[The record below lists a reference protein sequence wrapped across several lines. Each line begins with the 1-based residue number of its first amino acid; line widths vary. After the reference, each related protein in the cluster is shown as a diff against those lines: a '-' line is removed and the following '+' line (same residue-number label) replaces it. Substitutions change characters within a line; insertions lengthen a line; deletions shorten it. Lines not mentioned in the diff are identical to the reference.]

1 MKVNLLTTLPITSF
15 SDLINILVNLRII
28 YFVGHP
34 VSFPLLSRLSS
45 ATFGFHEIFY
55 KFTTISLINCIL

>member
-1 MKVNLLTTLPITSF
+1 MKVNLLTTVPITSF

-34 VSFPLLSRLSS
+34 VSFPLLNRLSS
-45 ATFGFHEIFY
+45 ATIWL
-55 KFTTISLINCIL
+55 S